1 MKIKAFLL
9 LGSLS
14 LLIMSCI
21 AVLPASAGHGHVI
34 NHEVKATFFEDDI
47 KVTLQVNSDGDSGQF
62 LSDGVSIEK
71 RDGDIHEAFDNNPVG
86 AIHLVQR
93 IKEEAKNSGMTILP
107 VANEEEIFS
116 RLMSENDDSFYIA
129 FTPDEDVPPELSS
142 IDTTMSLEDGTVS
155 PAKVF
160 FGDGIALYVLD
171 IEGWLPKIHLAS
183 QDAAIKIIL
192 DNRFAEAS
200 ANVFCFVDTC
210 RSSGYAVDF
219 TRTDANVQ
227 FEIFAHVLPA
237 ASGLDIPIPSI
248 AGIDISKLDIDLKSR
263 PLQTI
268 VMKIDLDPTDINNL
282 VQLIYDQLS

>member
-1 MKIKAFLL
+1 MKIKMYII

-14 LLIMSCI
+14 LLIMSGI
-21 AVLPASAGHGHVI
+21 SAMPASAGHGHI
-34 NHEVKATFFEDDI
+34 IDHEVKATFFEDDI
-47 KVTLQVNSDGDSGQF
+47 RVTLQVNSDGNSGQL

-71 RDGDIHEAFDNNPVG
+71 RDGDIHEAFDNNPAG
-86 AIHLVQR
+86 AINLVQR

-107 VANEEEIFS
+107 GANEEEIFS

-129 FTPDEDVPPELSS
+129 FTQDEDVPPELSS
-142 IDTTMSLEDGTVS
+142 IDTTVSLEDGTVS

-160 FGDGIALYVLD
+160 FGDGVALYILD

-183 QDAAIKIIL
+183 QDAAIKIIV

-200 ANVFCFVDTC
+200 ANVFSFVDTC
-210 RSSGYAVDF
+210 RSMGYGVDF
-219 TRTDANVQ
+219 VRTDSNVQ

-248 AGIDISKLDIDLKSR
+248 AGIDISELNIDLRSR
-263 PLQTI
+263 PLQEI
-268 VMKIDLDPTDINNL
+268 VMKIDLDPRTSI
-282 VQLIYDQLS
+282 ISSS